1 MAGTSPAM
9 TFNVCPHKA
18 DRPILPV
25 FGRSFRTARLAS
37 LLLAL
42 CLLSACGISIDA
54 DQARVCR
61 STLPALNPG
70 AVVTVE
76 RVREGPAPRTLR
88 VDYVAQHPDR
98 PALERHAV
106 CQFAAEGLAANKAD
120 LVGLDTEEGPMSG
133 ASLYLLKRYYLDTPE
148 GAAGDP
154 GSRADANVADIPMG
168 LAYWL
173 QQILVS
179 LPRTA
184 IYALLSVAFALVFG
198 LSGRINLAFGE
209 LAAVGSAATVAGTS
223 ILLGHGISSPVL
235 GLAAGL
241 AAALFAG
248 AIHNAVGGYF
258 TIGRITAES
267 PQPSLI
273 ATVGM
278 SLFLMEYLRLV
289 QSPVTVWLPP
299 IWSEAWPLARAGEFI
314 VSLTPITVITAG
326 IGVLAASSLL
336 WLVQTTG
343 FGRAWRASAD
353 DARAAA
359 LMGVNGPR
367 LLLQTLGLAG
377 AMAGLSGMLIVA
389 QYGGLGFAG
398 GFQYGLKALI
408 AAIIGGIGS
417 IPGAML
423 GGFAVGLFE
432 TLWSAY
438 LPIEMRDMAL
448 YVALVVFLIFRPGGL
463 LGFKDPTPRPV

>member
-1 MAGTSPAM
+1 M
-9 TFNVCPHKA
+9 TGSRLHRA
-18 DRPILPV
+18 W
-25 FGRSFRTARLAS
+25 RLAAC
-37 LLLAL
+37 LTGI
-42 CLLSACGISIDA
+42 CLLTACGLSIDA
-54 DQARVCR
+54 EQARVCR
-61 STLPALNPG
+61 SALPALNPG
-70 AVVTVE
+70 AVIEVE
-76 RVREGPAPRTLR
+76 RVQTGPVPRSLR
-88 VDYVAQHPDR
+88 VDYLAHYSGR
-98 PALERHAV
+98 PILERFAICH
-106 CQFAAEGLAANKAD
+106 FAAEGLSPNKAE
-120 LVGLDTEEGPMSG
+120 LTGLATEEGPVSG
-133 ASLYLLKRYYLDTPE
+133 SSLYLLKRYYLDTPE
-148 GAAGDP
+148 GSAGDP
-154 GSRADANVADIPMG
+154 GSQLAADVAEIPMG
-168 LAYWL
+168 VAYWL

-209 LAAVGSAATVAGTS
+209 LAAIGSAATVAGAS
-223 ILLGHGISSPVL
+223 IVLGFGASSPVL

-241 AAALFAG
+241 AASLFAG
-248 AIHNAVGGYF
+248 AIHSAVGGYF
-258 TIGRITAES
+258 TIGRIVSAS

-273 ATVGM
+273 ATVGF

-299 IWSEAWPLARAGEFI
+299 IWSEAWPLFRASNFI

-326 IGVLAASSLL
+326 IGLFAALGLL
-336 WLVQTTG
+336 WLVQATR
-343 FGRAWRASAD
+343 FGRAWRAYAD
-353 DARAAA
+353 DAKAAA
-359 LMGVNGPR
+359 LMGVDGPR
-367 LLLQTLGLAG
+367 LLIQTLALAG

-423 GGFAVGLFE
+423 GGFAVGLLE

-438 LPIEMRDMAL
+438 LPIEIRDMAL
-448 YVALVVFLIFRPGGL
+448 YAALIVFLIFRPGGL
-463 LGFKDPTPRPV
+463 LGFRDPTPRPV

>member
-1 MAGTSPAM
+1 MSGSGL
-9 TFNVCPHKA
+9 V
-18 DRPILPV
+18 RV
-25 FGRSFRTARLAS
+25 WRLAILLWS
-37 LLLAL
+37 LS
-42 CLLSACGISIDA
+42 LLSACGLAIDA
-54 DQARVCR
+54 EQTRVCR
-61 STLPALNPG
+61 SALPALNPG
-70 AVVTVE
+70 AVIAVE
-76 RVREGPAPRTLR
+76 RVREGPVARSLR
-88 VDYVAQHPDR
+88 IDYIAQYPDR
-98 PALERHAV
+98 PVLERFAI
-106 CQFAAEGLAANKAD
+106 CQFAAEGLSPNKAE
-120 LVGLDTEEGPMSG
+120 LTGLGTEEGLLSG
-133 ASLYLLKRYYLDTPE
+133 ASLYMLKRFYLETPE
-148 GAAGDP
+148 GTAGDP
-154 GSRADANVADIPMG
+154 GSRADADVTEIPMAV
-168 LAYWL
+168 AYWL

-209 LAAVGSAATVAGTS
+209 LAAVGSAATIAGAS
-223 ILLGHGISSPVL
+223 VVLASGGSAPVR

-248 AIHNAVGGYF
+248 AIHSAVGGHF
-258 TIGRITAES
+258 TIGRIEAQS

-273 ATVGM
+273 ATVGL

-299 IWSEAWPLARAGEFI
+299 IWSEAWPLARAQDFL
-314 VSLTPITVITAG
+314 VSLTPITAITSG
-326 IGVLAASSLL
+326 IGLIAALGLL
-336 WLVQTTG
+336 WLVQATT
-343 FGRAWRASAD
+343 FGRAWRAYAD
-353 DARAAA
+353 DAKAAA

-367 LLLQTLGLAG
+367 LLTQTLALAG

-438 LPIEMRDMAL
+438 LPIEIRDMAL
-448 YVALVVFLIFRPGGL
+448 YAALVVFLIFRPGGL

>member
-1 MAGTSPAM
+1 M
-9 TFNVCPHKA
+9 TGSRLIRIWCF
-18 DRPILPV
+18 
-25 FGRSFRTARLAS
+25 TAVLSSLS
-37 LLLAL
+37 LLA
-42 CLLSACGISIDA
+42 ACGISIDA
-54 DQARVCR
+54 EQARVCR
-61 STLPALNPG
+61 SALPALNPD
-70 AVVTVE
+70 AAITVE
-76 RVREGPAPRTLR
+76 RVQTGPVPRSLR
-88 VDYVAQHPDR
+88 VDYLAHYPDR
-98 PALERHAV
+98 PILER
-106 CQFAAEGLAANKAD
+106 FAICHFVAEGLSPNKTE
-120 LVGLDTEEGPMSG
+120 LVGLATEEGPLSG

-154 GSRADANVADIPMG
+154 GSQPAADVIEIPMDV
-168 LAYWL
+168 AYWL

-209 LAAVGSAATVAGTS
+209 LAAIGSAATIAGAS
-223 ILLGHGISSPVL
+223 IMLGFGASSPVL

-241 AAALFAG
+241 AASLFAG
-248 AIHNAVGGYF
+248 AIHSAVGGYF
-258 TIGRITAES
+258 TIGRIVSTS

-273 ATVGM
+273 ATVGL

-299 IWSEAWPLARAGEFI
+299 IWSEAWPLFRAQNFL

-326 IGVLAASSLL
+326 IGLIAAVSLL
-336 WLVQTTG
+336 WLVQATS
-343 FGRAWRASAD
+343 FGRAWRAYAD
-353 DARAAA
+353 DALAAA

-367 LLLQTLGLAG
+367 LLIQTLALAG

-438 LPIEMRDMAL
+438 LPIEVRDMAL
-448 YVALVVFLIFRPGGL
+448 YAALVVFLIFRPGGL

>member
-1 MAGTSPAM
+1 M
-9 TFNVCPHKA
+9 TGEHDCREHVP
-18 DRPILPV
+18 DESRRILPL
-25 FGRSFRTARLAS
+25 FTPFLNLARLAS
-37 LLLAL
+37 LLLGL
-42 CLLSACGISIDA
+42 CLLSACGISTDA
-54 DQARVCR
+54 EQARVCR
-61 STLPALNPG
+61 SVLPALNPG
-70 AVVTVE
+70 AAITVE
-76 RVREGPAPRTLR
+76 RIQAGPAPRSLR
-88 VDYVAQHPDR
+88 VEYLAQFPDR
-98 PALERHAV
+98 PILQRFAI
-106 CQFAAEGLAANKAD
+106 CQFVAEGLSAKKAE
-120 LVGLDTEEGPMSG
+120 LEGLATEEGPLSG

-148 GAAGDP
+148 GSAGDP
-154 GSRADANVADIPMG
+154 GSPLGANVIEIPEG
-168 LAYWL
+168 AAYWL

-209 LAAVGSAATVAGTS
+209 LAAVGSAATIAGAS
-223 ILLGHGISSPVL
+223 VVLGFGASSPVL

-248 AIHNAVGGYF
+248 AIHSAVGGYF
-258 TIGRITAES
+258 TIGRVVSAS

-273 ATVGM
+273 ATVGF

-299 IWSEAWPLARAGEFI
+299 IWSQAWPLVRAGEFI

-326 IGVLAASSLL
+326 IGLVAALALL
-336 WLVQTTG
+336 WLVQATR
-343 FGRAWRASAD
+343 FGRSWRAYAD
-353 DARAAA
+353 DPKAAA
-359 LMGVNGPR
+359 LMGVDGPR
-367 LLLQTLGLAG
+367 LLVQTLALAG

-438 LPIEMRDMAL
+438 LPIEARDMAL
-448 YVALVVFLIFRPGGL
+448 YVALVVFLVFRPGGL
-463 LGFKDPTPRPV
+463 LGFRDPTPRPV

>member
-1 MAGTSPAM
+1 M
-9 TFNVCPHKA
+9 TKLVSVPPDSRDEEQGLC
-18 DRPILPV
+18 R
-25 FGRSFRTARLAS
+25 RSSQLLRIARFVS
-37 LLLAL
+37 LLLSL
-42 CLLSACGISIDA
+42 CLLTACGLSIDA
-54 DQARVCR
+54 EQARVCR
-61 STLPALNPG
+61 SALPALNPG
-70 AVVTVE
+70 AAITVE
-76 RVREGPAPRTLR
+76 RVQSGPVPRSLQ
-88 VDYVAQHPDR
+88 VDYLAQYHDR
-98 PALERHAV
+98 PILERFAI
-106 CQFAAEGLAANKAD
+106 CQFVAEGLSPNKAE
-120 LVGLDTEEGPMSG
+120 LTGLATEEGPLSG
-133 ASLYLLKRYYLDTPE
+133 ASLYLLKRYYLETPE
-148 GAAGDP
+148 GSAGDP
-154 GSRADANVADIPMG
+154 GSQQAVDVAEIPMDA
-168 LAYWL
+168 AYWL

-209 LAAVGSAATVAGTS
+209 LAAIGSAATIAGAS
-223 ILLGHGISSPVL
+223 VVLGFGASAPVL

-248 AIHNAVGGYF
+248 AIHSAVGGYF
-258 TIGRITAES
+258 TIGRIVSAS

-273 ATVGM
+273 ATVGF

-299 IWSEAWPLARAGEFI
+299 IWSEAWPLARADGFI

-326 IGVLAASSLL
+326 IGLFAALGLL
-336 WLVQTTG
+336 WLVQATR
-343 FGRAWRASAD
+343 FGRAWRAYAD
-353 DARAAA
+353 DAHAAA

-367 LLLQTLGLAG
+367 LLIETLALAG

-438 LPIEMRDMAL
+438 LPIEIRDMAL
-448 YVALVVFLIFRPGGL
+448 YMALVVFLIFRPGGL
-463 LGFKDPTPRPV
+463 LGFRDPTPRPV

>member
-1 MAGTSPAM
+1 M
-9 TFNVCPHKA
+9 TFMSPFSRFVRFAPH
-18 DRPILPV
+18 
-25 FGRSFRTARLAS
+25 
-37 LLLAL
+37 LLAL
-42 CLLSACGISIDA
+42 SLLAACGIAIDA

-61 STLPALNPG
+61 SALPALNPD

-76 RVREGPAPRTLR
+76 RVREGPVPRSLR
-88 VDYVAQHPDR
+88 VDYVARYPDR
-98 PALERHAV
+98 PVLERYAI
-106 CQFAAEGLAANKAD
+106 CQFAAEGLAVRKAD
-120 LVGLDTEEGPMSG
+120 LIGLATEEGPMSG

-154 GSRADANVADIPMG
+154 GSRAEADVVDIPSS

-209 LAAVGSAATVAGTS
+209 LAAIGSAATVAGAA
-223 ILLGHGISSPVL
+223 ILLTHGIGSPIL

-241 AAALFAG
+241 AGALFAG
-248 AIHNAVGGYF
+248 AIHSAVSGYF

-299 IWSEAWPLARAGEFI
+299 IWAEARPLARAGDFI
-314 VSLTPITVITAG
+314 VSLTPITAITAG
-326 IGVLAASSLL
+326 IGVVAASGLL
-336 WLVQTTG
+336 WLVQATG
-343 FGRAWRASAD
+343 FGRAWRAYAD

-359 LMGVNGPR
+359 LLGVDGPR
-367 LLLQTLGLAG
+367 LLLQTLALAG

-448 YVALVVFLIFRPGGL
+448 YIALVVFLIFRPGGL
-463 LGFKDPTPRPV
+463 LGFRDPTPRPV